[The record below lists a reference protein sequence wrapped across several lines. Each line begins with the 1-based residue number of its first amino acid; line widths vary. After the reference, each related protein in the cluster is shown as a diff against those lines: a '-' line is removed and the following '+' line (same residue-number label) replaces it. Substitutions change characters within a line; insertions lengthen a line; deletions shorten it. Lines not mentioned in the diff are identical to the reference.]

1 MDVTGTITIDD
12 AAALAGLSASLRRG
26 DCAVAPVDGRTIDF
40 RFPWGT
46 PAADEAL
53 EHAWREV
60 VFFLRSWEA
69 EHPRLT
75 IKLQDVHF
83 EPSHGRLPTADAA

>member
-12 AAALAGLSASLRRG
+12 AAALPSLTAALRRS
-26 DCAVAPVDGRTIDF
+26 DCAVAPVDRRTIDF

-53 EHAWREV
+53 QHAWREV
-60 VFFLRSWEA
+60 VFFLRAWQA
-69 EHPRLT
+69 QHPRLV
-75 IKLQDVHF
+75 IELEDVTF
-83 EPSHGRLPTADAA
+83 EPTHGRLAAADAA